1 MITSVLNNTDILK
14 PCPFCG
20 KNVALMSNSEKRVF
34 IFSHANLRSCPFY
47 KFEMSWECARSLT
60 EAKQLWNRRLDE
72 WQK

>member
-1 MITSVLNNTDILK
+1 MITSVSNETERLK

-47 KFEMSWECARSLT
+47 KFEMSWECAQSLT
-60 EAKQLWNRRLDE
+60 EAKQLWNRRVDG
-72 WQK
+72 